1 MNLEQAITTAI
12 SYETK
17 IRDLYREA
25 ARKTSDPV
33 GKKLFDMLGDDE
45 QSHLDY
51 LNAKL
56 KQWQNMGKI
65 TVETLES
72 IIPPT
77 DQLKQELNR
86 LKQRMAKEDR
96 SDEKQML
103 SKALSIEVETS
114 NFYRKLVAEMSG
126 EAQTMFARFLEIED
140 RHTEAVQIQ
149 LDYLSHSGY
158 WFGFKEFDM
167 ED

>member
-51 LNAKL
+51 LHDRL
-56 KQWQNMGKI
+56 KQWQNMGRI
-65 TVETLES
+65 TVEKLES

-77 DQLKQELNR
+77 DRLKQELGK

-126 EAQTMFARFLEIED
+126 EAQTMFARFSEIED
-140 RHTEAVQIQ
+140 RHTEAVQFQ